1 MYDGNEFVSVKDQTL
16 EEVAQKEGWSRSY
29 ISHYLSMSFLD
40 IRLKQFI
47 EIRSADAMPIEYTIA
62 YCALIKGLFYD
73 LETVEKYLRLT
84 NSINDIKQT
93 KESIRKNG
101 WDSEVYQNN
110 IQDLCF
116 ELIQDAKKG
125 LNPQEEQN
133 LEPLIKLIENRSHIY
148 KETNYELRIENEELH
163 R

>member
-1 MYDGNEFVSVKDQTL
+1 
-16 EEVAQKEGWSRSY
+16 
-29 ISHYLSMSFLD
+29 
-40 IRLKQFI
+40 
-47 EIRSADAMPIEYTIA
+47 MPIEYTIA

-93 KESIRKNG
+93 KANIRKNG

-125 LNPQEEQN
+125 LNPQEVQD